1 MSHFICFLVLGA
13 EFACSSACILVA
25 GTGSHPFVSLIVFY
39 LSHYSLWPF
48 WCAGVAPTYLPTFG
62 VFVKHH
68 MNGLLLVHFSFFF
81 GAMLAS
87 GVASAKK
94 FTMLHRR
101 LYKRIWS
108 DTEHPSGLKDA
119 EEMPFLLFRD
129 QFVRLADCRLPAS
142 QAAGSQVLQSR
153 AEQDAHRRKAERALN
168 TCDDYGRWHTSIT
181 SYSS

>member
-1 MSHFICFLVLGA
+1 
-13 EFACSSACILVA
+13 
-25 GTGSHPFVSLIVFY
+25 
-39 LSHYSLWPF
+39 
-48 WCAGVAPTYLPTFG
+48 
-62 VFVKHH
+62 

-129 QFVRLADCRLPAS
+129 QFVRLADCRLPVK
-142 QAAGSQVLQSR
+142 QPVRKYCR
-153 AEQDAHRRKAERALN
+153 AEQSKTPIEEKRSEH
-168 TCDDYGRWHTSIT
+168 
-181 SYSS
+181 

>member
-1 MSHFICFLVLGA
+1 
-13 EFACSSACILVA
+13 
-25 GTGSHPFVSLIVFY
+25 
-39 LSHYSLWPF
+39 
-48 WCAGVAPTYLPTFG
+48 
-62 VFVKHH
+62 

-119 EEMPFLLFRD
+119 EEMPFSLFRD

-142 QAAGSQVLQSR
+142 QAAGSQVSQSR
-153 AEQDAHRRKAERALN
+153 ARRPSKKSGA
-168 TCDDYGRWHTSIT
+168 SIEHV
-181 SYSS
+181 

>member
-1 MSHFICFLVLGA
+1 MHLGGWDRVSPICLPDCL
-13 EFACSSACILVA
+13 L
-25 GTGSHPFVSLIVFY
+25 PVSLQP
-39 LSHYSLWPF
+39 LGF
-48 WCAGVAPTYLPTFG
+48 WCAGIAPTYLPTFG

-168 TCDDYGRWHTSIT
+168 TCDDYGRWHASIT